1 VSCFFPA
8 LFCPDALILVSKGG
22 ENMKSLSR
30 RDNHIVSFDT
40 AFCIFLSKIVEVNS
54 TPEIKRAE
62 IEYFENF
69 TLLHEYLFRSQS

>member
-1 VSCFFPA
+1 
-8 LFCPDALILVSKGG
+8 LKENILVSKGG

-62 IEYFENF
+62 IEYFVNF
-69 TLLHEYLFRSQS
+69 TLFIQLVLKTQQLLRYDLCK

>member
-1 VSCFFPA
+1 MIYVNNTS
-8 LFCPDALILVSKGG
+8 
-22 ENMKSLSR
+22 
-30 RDNHIVSFDT
+30 IVIFHTAPIT

-62 IEYFENF
+62 IEYFVNF

>member
-1 VSCFFPA
+1 
-8 LFCPDALILVSKGG
+8 
-22 ENMKSLSR
+22 MKSLSR

-62 IEYFENF
+62 IEYFENL
-69 TLLHEYLFRSQS
+69 TLFA